1 MQTATTGR
9 MSAAVKNGVQA
20 LESRM
25 PGKRARP
32 VCAVRRAVV
41 NLLQTGRTRRTV
53 LGSPNLPESER
64 CRGQQH
70 VRKAVV
76 IRDANG

>member
-1 MQTATTGR
+1 MQTTATGR
-9 MSAAVKNGVQA
+9 IPPAVKSGVRA

-32 VCAVRRAVV
+32 VCAVRRVVV
-41 NLLQTGRTRRTV
+41 NLSQTGRTRRNV

-64 CRGQQH
+64 CKGQ
-70 VRKAVV
+70 
-76 IRDANG
+76 

>member
-1 MQTATTGR
+1 MEVSEMDSADHTEGQATG
-9 MSAAVKNGVQA
+9 KLDA
-20 LESRM
+20 LK
-25 PGKRARP
+25 GARP